1 MIIMI
6 DYYHRCAIIIIYDN
20 NERKIKMGS
29 SKADAI
35 LHPIRMR
42 IIQELASKPCTVQEL
57 LQYLQDVPQAT
68 LYRHLNTLKKAEV
81 VEVIKEQKIRGTVEK
96 TYALAQASAILSGD
110 EVQHL
115 TKEEHLQHFMNFY
128 TMLAK
133 EFEAYLEG
141 DVNFEKDGF
150 GYHQLP
156 LHLSDSEQQAFLE
169 DYKKLVGKYQFKPR
183 EDRRKRTMAVSF
195 IPERQRGE
203 N

>member
-1 MIIMI
+1 M
-6 DYYHRCAIIIIYDN
+6 YSTRATSVPSRC
-20 NERKIKMGS
+20 S
-29 SKADAI
+29 SSNVVSPLKYA
-35 LHPIRMR
+35 
-42 IIQELASKPCTVQEL
+42 
-57 LQYLQDVPQAT
+57 
-68 LYRHLNTLKKAEV
+68 KKAEV
-81 VEVIKEQKIRGTVEK
+81 IEAIKAQKIRGTVEK
-96 TYALAQASAILSGD
+96 TYALAQASAILSGE

-115 TKEEHLQHFMNFY
+115 SKTEHLQHFMNFY

-156 LHLSDSEQQAFLE
+156 LHLSESEQQAFLE
-169 DYKKLVGKYQFKPR
+169 DYKKLIDKYQLKPR
-183 EDRRKRTMAVSF
+183 EDRRMRTMAVSF